1 MTPFSYSFLLWLL
14 QPLALAL
21 ILWRGFRDRGY
32 WRHLSQRFGF
42 GDFLRADS
50 IWVHAVSVG
59 EVQAATGLIRALR
72 TQLPHSPIVLTTTT
86 ATGAARARAL
96 FGDTVELRFLPF
108 DTLANVRR
116 FLARVRPRLA
126 ILIEKEL
133 WPNLLRECGV
143 RGVPV
148 VLASATISARSLRRY
163 QKLTAV
169 FANTLEHHTVV
180 AAQSELDAAR
190 FGELGVPS
198 ARIHVVGNLKFDIS
212 LSEDVRASG
221 AALRTQLGWQ
231 GRCVLV
237 AGSTYA
243 AEEMALLEV
252 QQRLRN
258 KNIDLALVIAPRHPP
273 RFASVAEMLRSRGAA
288 FIARSA
294 MTNGSPLPAAASP
307 EAPRPTAPRPTAPR
321 PTADVLL
328 LDTLGELMTAY
339 AAADLAFVGG
349 SLVSH
354 VGGHN
359 LIEPAALGVATLTG
373 PHGYNSVDIV
383 AALQKE
389 EALAVVDDADSL
401 AWEVGRLV
409 ADAAERRRRGELAQR
424 FVTANRGALQRLLD
438 LLAPLK

>member
-1 MTPFSYSFLLWLL
+1 MTQFSYNFLLWLL
-14 QPLALAL
+14 QPFALVL

-42 GDFLRADS
+42 CDFLRADS

-72 TQLPHSPIVLTTTT
+72 TQLPHSSIVLTTTT

-163 QKLTAV
+163 QRLTAV
-169 FANTLEHHTVV
+169 FRNTLEHHTVV

-198 ARIHVVGNLKFDIS
+198 ARIHVVGNLKFDLS

-294 MTNGSPLPAAASP
+294 MTNGSPLP
-307 EAPRPTAPRPTAPR
+307 EAPRPTAPR

-349 SLVSH
+349 SLVSD

-389 EALAVVDDADSL
+389 EALAVVGDADSL
-401 AWEVGRLV
+401 ANEVGRLV

-438 LLAPLK
+438 LLAPLQ

>member
-1 MTPFSYSFLLWLL
+1 MTQFSYNFLLWLL
-14 QPLALAL
+14 QPFALVL

-169 FANTLEHHTVV
+169 FRNTLEKHTVV

-190 FGELGVPS
+190 FGELGVPN
-198 ARIHVVGNLKFDIS
+198 ARIHVVGNLKFDLS

-243 AEEMALLEV
+243 AEEMTLLEV

-294 MTNGSPLPAAASP
+294 MTNGSPLP
-307 EAPRPTAPRPTAPR
+307 EAPR

-349 SLVSH
+349 SLVSD

-383 AALQKE
+383 AALQKD
-389 EALAVVDDADSL
+389 EALAVVGDADSL
-401 AWEVGRLV
+401 ANEVGRLV

-438 LLAPLK
+438 LLAPLQ

>member
-1 MTPFSYSFLLWLL
+1 MTQFSYNFLLWLL

-126 ILIEKEL
+126 IIIEKEL
-133 WPNLLRECGV
+133 WPNLLRECGE

-169 FANTLEHHTVV
+169 FRNTLEQHTVV

-198 ARIHVVGNLKFDIS
+198 ARIHVIGNLKFDLS

-294 MTNGSPLPAAASP
+294 MTNGSPLP
-307 EAPRPTAPRPTAPR
+307 EAPRPA
-321 PTADVLL
+321 ADVLL

-349 SLVSH
+349 SLVSD

-389 EALAVVDDADSL
+389 EALAVVGDADSL
-401 AWEVGRLV
+401 ANEVGRLV

-438 LLAPLK
+438 LLAPLQ